1 MELQPGER
9 VIFTGHPSWRSILD
23 FYFKGLGIVILGAAI
38 AALVTLISD
47 KVDWAISGGVA
58 GALMVLVVLV
68 GLIRRIS
75 TTYTIT
81 DRRLHIRKGVFTRVT
96 RDTRL
101 ERVQNVNTRQS
112 IVERLLRVGTVDFD
126 TAGTEDSDFA
136 FVGVSSPRK
145 VVEAVDTAQHQRELE
160 REPDEPSAGTAPP
173 PPAPPSTDL

>member
-23 FYFKGLGIVILGAAI
+23 FYFKGLALVILAAAI
-38 AALVTLISD
+38 AAVVTVISD
-47 KVDWAISGGVA
+47 KVDWAISGGAA
-58 GALMVLVVLV
+58 GAALVLVVLV
-68 GLIRRIS
+68 GLVKRVS

-112 IVERLLRVGTVDFD
+112 LAERLLRVGTVDFD

-136 FVGVSSPRK
+136 FVGVASPRK
-145 VVEAVDTAQHQRELE
+145 VVEAVDHAQRDRDMAEQ
-160 REPDEPSAGTAPP
+160 PAAAP
-173 PPAPPSTDL
+173 ADA